1 LTGPD
6 GSDPKVKPLS
16 ADQLKTVKQQLD
28 ILQPADLLIL
38 NEVDN
43 GVTRTDYRDAA
54 RDLANMLKMNYAYG
68 VEFLELHNDV

>member
-1 LTGPD
+1 MKL
-6 GSDPKVKPLS
+6 LS

-43 GVTRTDYRDAA
+43 GVTRTGYRDVA

-68 VEFLELHNDV
+68 VEFLELDNDV